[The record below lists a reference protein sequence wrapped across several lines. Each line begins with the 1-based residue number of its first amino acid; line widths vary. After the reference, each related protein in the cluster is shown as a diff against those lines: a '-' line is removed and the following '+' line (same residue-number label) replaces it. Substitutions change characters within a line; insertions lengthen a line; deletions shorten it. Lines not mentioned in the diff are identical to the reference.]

1 MYLTGEEII
10 DNPVVLGGGVPP
22 PGVSHHHSRSIDV
35 KDRLNRFTSVPDN
48 IWNNPYRT
56 SAKSHKFYH

>member
-1 MYLTGEEII
+1 MFLTGQFPDSAPIPI
-10 DNPVVLGGGVPP
+10 GSIPP
-22 PGVSHHHSRSIDV
+22 PSTTHPRSIDV
-35 KDRLNRFTSVPDN
+35 KDRLNRFTATSEN